1 MRLSERV
8 YLVGGG
14 TFGFGIS
21 HDLDCHV
28 YLIDGGTE
36 LALIDAGAGV
46 SIDPILENIRSDGLD
61 PSRLKYLLLTHA
73 HADHAGGAFLW
84 RQKCGVQVAGSSQAT
99 DYLSQGD
106 EERISLTVA
115 KAAGVYPQE
124 YVFHPCQVHR
134 TLSEGDLFR
143 VGDLELTALETPG
156 HCSGMLSFLMKDGP
170 RSILFAGDTVFH
182 DGRILMSNVWDCDLQ
197 AYVNSIEKLSRYSID
212 ALLPGHM
219 AIAMKNGSRHIQ
231 KAREA
236 FQKLAIPPN
245 IL

>member
-21 HDLDCHV
+21 DDLDCHV

-46 SIDPILENIRSDGLD
+46 TIEPILENIRSDGLH
-61 PSRLKYLLLTHA
+61 PGRLKHLLLTHA
-73 HADHAGGAFLW
+73 HADHAGGAFFW
-84 RQKCGVQVAGSSQAT
+84 QRQFGVEVVSSREAGSF
-99 DYLSQGD
+99 LSKGD
-106 EERISLTVA
+106 EERISLNVA
-115 KAAGVYPQE
+115 KEAGVYPKE
-124 YVFHPCQVHR
+124 YVFQACPVQR
-134 TLSEGDLFR
+134 TVSEGDRFR
-143 VGDLELTALETPG
+143 VGDVELTAIETPG
-156 HCSGMLSFLMKDGP
+156 HCSGMLSFLMQEGP
-170 RSILFAGDTVFH
+170 RSVLFAGDTVFH
-182 DGRILMSNVWDCDLQ
+182 DGRILMSNIWDCDLQ
-197 AYVNSIEKLSRYSID
+197 AYVKSIERLSRYSID

-219 AIAMKNGSRHIQ
+219 AIAMKNGSKHIQ
-231 KAREA
+231 KAYET